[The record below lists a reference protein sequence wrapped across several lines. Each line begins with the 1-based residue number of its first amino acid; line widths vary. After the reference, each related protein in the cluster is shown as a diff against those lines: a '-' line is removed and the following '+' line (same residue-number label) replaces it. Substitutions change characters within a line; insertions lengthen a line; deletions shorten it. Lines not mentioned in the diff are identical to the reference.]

1 MKQWAWI
8 LAVCAG
14 IAGCNGDGHT
24 TPPPRTDRTIAPPPS
39 AQSAQSAQATAP
51 AAPAAEANP
60 DDEPVATIGEI
71 TITRQELL
79 EPLIQA
85 HGLDFLLQLATYEL
99 ARATAERNGLSVTEQ
114 DVTAEADRTISRMF
128 QDAPKEDY
136 DRLLE
141 QFLSQQNLSEEQFNL
156 VMRTN
161 AYLRAIVVP
170 MVEERI
176 TEQSL
181 RQAFGALYGE
191 TVRVR
196 HIQLANMQEVAEA
209 QRRLAAGEAFEDVA
223 RDLSRNARTAPLG
236 GELPPFSRQMQGLP
250 DSFKEAAFALETGE
264 VSDAVLSDGSYHL
277 IKLEERIPPKAVEF
291 EDHRDAVHEQL
302 ADSMTTQG
310 MKQLRNQLAQEAMQ
324 RIDIRHPALAE
335 QFQQRIRAS
344 QLEAAERDEVLRD
357 LERQRQR
364 REEQAPTTAPAPAAA
379 PAAKAATTQAAP
391 IEANK

>member
-8 LAVCAG
+8 LAVCVGA
-14 IAGCNGDGHT
+14 AGCNGDGT
-24 TPPPRTDRTIAPPPS
+24 TQPPPRTDRTITPPP
-39 AQSAQSAQATAP
+39 AQSTAQPAQPVATAP
-51 AAPAAEANP
+51 AARVNQ
-60 DDEPVATIGEI
+60 DDEAVATIGDI
-71 TITRQELL
+71 KITRQELL
-79 EPLIQA
+79 EPLIRA

-99 ARATAERNGLSVTEQ
+99 ARTTAERNGLTVTEQ
-114 DVTAEADRTISRMF
+114 DVQTETERTIARMF
-128 QDAPKEDY
+128 QDAAKEDY
-136 DRLLE
+136 GRLLE
-141 QFLSQQNLSEEQFNL
+141 QFLSQQNLSQEQFNL

-209 QRRLAAGEAFEDVA
+209 QRRLAAGETFDQVA
-223 RDLSRNARTAPLG
+223 RELSRNARTAPLG

-291 EDHRDAVHEQL
+291 EDHRDAVYEQL
-302 ADSMTTQG
+302 ADSMTTQ
-310 MKQLRNQLAQEAMQ
+310 
-324 RIDIRHPALAE
+324 
-335 QFQQRIRAS
+335 
-344 QLEAAERDEVLRD
+344 V
-357 LERQRQR
+357 
-364 REEQAPTTAPAPAAA
+364 
-379 PAAKAATTQAAP
+379 
-391 IEANK
+391 